1 MKFYRLYVVYSNSHM
16 AEKVFNDEQV
26 AVAEFKAQEKSLY
39 VRGLK
44 LYTCNFVCSVLTDKD
59 CIKQA

>member
-1 MKFYRLYVVYSNSHM
+1 MNFFRLHIEYSNGNIF
-16 AEKVFNDEQV
+16 EPVFNDEQV
-26 AVAEFKAQEKSLY
+26 AVAEFKAQEKSPY

-44 LYTCNFVCSVLTDKD
+44 LYTCIFVCGVLTDKD